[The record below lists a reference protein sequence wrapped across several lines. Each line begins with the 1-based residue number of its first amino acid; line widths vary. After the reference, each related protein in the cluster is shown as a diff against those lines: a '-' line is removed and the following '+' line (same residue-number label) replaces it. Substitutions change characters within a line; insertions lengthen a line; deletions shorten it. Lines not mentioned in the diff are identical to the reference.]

1 MGGGGGL
8 VCPPP
13 PPGGPASPPHP
24 TKGGDISQF
33 SSGGPGTR
41 VRTHFRL
48 GEGNGVKLGLC
59 FFSPKYVYCRLYVHC
74 VRETFRKWSN
84 KDILKWSLDQS
95 YKTRFTIRVD
105 NFCKKIV
112 LLINTS
118 FTL

>member
-1 MGGGGGL
+1 MFVLCWVGGGGV
-8 VCPPP
+8 VCPP

-41 VRTHFRL
+41 VHTLPVR
-48 GEGNGVKLGLC
+48 GGLWSEVRPV
-59 FFSPKYVYCRLYVHC
+59 FFSLYCRLYVHC

-105 NFCKKIV
+105 NFCKK
-112 LLINTS
+112 L
-118 FTL
+118 FY